1 MRIDA
6 LRMFMRI
13 SELGSFTRAAESLGA
28 PKATLSQAIRQL
40 EEEIGATLLY
50 RTTRRV
56 SLTHDG
62 EAFYERCRDLL
73 SDVDELGSMFH
84 AAPGQE
90 TGRVRVDMPV
100 SMAGSTI
107 IPRLPEF
114 LAANPGLSV
123 ELSCT
128 DRMVDVVREG
138 FDCVIRVGARTDS
151 GLIARQ
157 LGVMEMANVAS
168 PAYLKVHGTPR
179 KLEDLARHR
188 MVHYVAQLGA
198 KPFGFEYLDG
208 DVYRTQAVAGVLTVN
223 NTIAF
228 QAAALAG
235 LGIIQAPRMGVVSSL
250 RAGLLVELLKSL
262 KPEPLPVAIVYPQR
276 RHLARRVRLFMDW
289 AAEVLTPHLSRGGLA
304 AGGKRA

>member
-1 MRIDA
+1 MFRLDS
-6 LRMFMRI
+6 LRMFQRVA
-13 SELGSFTRAAESLGA
+13 ELGGFTRAAESLGV
-28 PKATLSQAIRQL
+28 PKATLSVAIRQL
-40 EEEIGATLLY
+40 EEEVGATLLY

-73 SDVDELGSMFH
+73 SDVDELETMFQTS
-84 AAPGQE
+84 PGRE
-90 TGRVRVDMPV
+90 TGRIRVDMPV
-100 SMAGSTI
+100 NMAGATI

-114 LAANPGLSV
+114 LAQHPGLSV
-123 ELSCT
+123 ELSST

-138 FDCVIRVGARTDS
+138 FDCVIRVGARSDS

-157 LGVMEMANVAS
+157 LGAMEMANVAS
-168 PAYLKVHGTPR
+168 PAYIAAHGMPR

-198 KPFGFEYLDG
+198 RPFGFEYRDG
-208 DVYRTQAVAGVLTVN
+208 DTYRAVAVPGPVLVN
-223 NTIAF
+223 NTVAF

-235 LGIIQAPRMGVVSSL
+235 LGIIQAPRMGVTRQL
-250 RAGLLVELLKSL
+250 KAGDLVEVMKAF
-262 KPEPLPVAIVYPQR
+262 KAEPLPVAIVYPQR

-289 AAEVLTPHLSRGGLA
+289 VAGVLKPHLAKQSLDR
-304 AGGKRA
+304 